1 MCVLLDRSIHELRP
15 ILAWRARKM
24 DGPKKLIALDLLF
37 CSKELAM
44 QGLGPSL
51 RFSALPLEIA
61 LPKLFGLLRYEFAG
75 PEL

>member
-1 MCVLLDRSIHELRP
+1 
-15 ILAWRARKM
+15 M
-24 DGPKKLIALDLLF
+24 DGPKTLIALDLLF